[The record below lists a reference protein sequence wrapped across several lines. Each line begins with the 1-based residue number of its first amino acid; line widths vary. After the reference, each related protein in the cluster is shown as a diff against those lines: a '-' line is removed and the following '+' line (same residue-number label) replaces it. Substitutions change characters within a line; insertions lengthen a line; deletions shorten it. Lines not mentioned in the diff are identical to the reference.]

1 MSEKKP
7 LPTNPS
13 APPNALLVAIKKV
26 LRPFVRLLLSFHVTL
41 PFLIELLKEIYV
53 DVAERDFR
61 LDSKKQTDTR
71 ISMLTGVHRKDTK
84 RLRNRG
90 HDQAQPNNQ
99 NPDQDQTK
107 TPTAVSIGA
116 QLVSKWV
123 SDPEYLD
130 ARGKP
135 RRLTLKADNDNPE
148 AGFEHLVQSIYKQD
162 MRARVILDEWLRLG
176 IVSLVDE
183 QWVELNTQGFIP
195 TKGLEEKAY
204 YLGMNIADHLNAA
217 AQNLQAEKPPYLE
230 RCVYYDGL
238 CEASIQ
244 ELNQEAEKQGMALL
258 QALNK
263 KAITLKAHDKKH
275 FDQLNQ
281 HDINQPDPPPV
292 SDQPHRMN
300 FGLYFYSQTEE
311 QDHDVS

>member
-26 LRPFVRLLLSFHVTL
+26 LRPFVRLLLSFQITL

-61 LDSKKQTDTR
+61 LDNKKQTDTR

-84 RLRNRG
+84 RLRN
-90 HDQAQPNNQ
+90 HDSGQSSDQNQ
-99 NPDQDQTK
+99 SQEKSPA
-107 TPTAVSIGA
+107 AVSIGA
-116 QLVSKWV
+116 QLVAKWI

-130 ARGKP
+130 AKGKP

-162 MRARVILDEWLRLG
+162 MRARVVLDEWLRLG

-183 QWVELNTQGFIP
+183 HWVELNTQGFVP

-263 KAITLKAHDKKH
+263 KAITLKARDKKH

-281 HDINQPDPPPV
+281 HD

-300 FGLYFYSQTEE
+300 FGLYFYSQAEE
-311 QDHDVS
+311 QDHDLS